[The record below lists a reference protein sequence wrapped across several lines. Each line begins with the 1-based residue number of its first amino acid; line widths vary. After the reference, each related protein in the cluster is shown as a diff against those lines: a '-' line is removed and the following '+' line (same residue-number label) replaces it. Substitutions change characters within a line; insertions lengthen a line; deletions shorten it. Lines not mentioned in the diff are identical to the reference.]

1 MGVAPMRSATR
12 GSVSLG
18 MILLAIWLILTG
30 LLPFLNVRIPQ
41 AGSALAVLAIVAGV
55 VILIGR

>member
-1 MGVAPMRSATR
+1 MGVPPMRSATR